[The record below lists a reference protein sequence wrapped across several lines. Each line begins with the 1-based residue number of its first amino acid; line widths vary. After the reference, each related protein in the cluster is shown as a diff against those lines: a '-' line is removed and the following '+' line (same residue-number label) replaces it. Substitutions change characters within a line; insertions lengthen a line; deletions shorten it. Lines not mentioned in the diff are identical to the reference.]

1 MNTALSIAIDE
12 AFFQA
17 RKALNEEAPTEAF
30 SWLERA
36 HILSQRMP
44 GSVLMRRCL
53 FHRSCSDFFKEKCNE
68 VVS

>member
-1 MNTALSIAIDE
+1 MNTALGIAIDE
-12 AFFQA
+12 AFCEA

-44 GSVLMRRCL
+44 IL
-53 FHRSCSDFFKEKCNE
+53 HA
-68 VVS
+68 

>member
-30 SWLERA
+30 S
-36 HILSQRMP
+36 
-44 GSVLMRRCL
+44 
-53 FHRSCSDFFKEKCNE
+53 
-68 VVS
+68 